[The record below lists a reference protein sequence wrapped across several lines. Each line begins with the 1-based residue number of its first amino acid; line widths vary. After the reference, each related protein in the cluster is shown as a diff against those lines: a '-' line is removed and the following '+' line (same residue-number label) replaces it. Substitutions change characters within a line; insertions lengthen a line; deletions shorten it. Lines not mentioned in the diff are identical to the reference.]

1 VRGGFI
7 RYRDEAVPDVEGG
20 RLRRRRPE
28 PDDAEECFRPA
39 EQVPDERGTYA
50 ATTFRRADV
59 EMPQPS
65 DLVVV
70 RERIFGVLLPLWIVL
85 CGLCP
90 IRSSRCANRSERGL
104 GNFSSLGTRRTSRP
118 GCGRYAACWSGKSK
132 PFVAPGLDQPSTIT
146 LRQAQSKKASPSRL
160 RRIYGVQFPP
170 SL

>member
-65 DLVVV
+65 DLVAV
-70 RERIFGVLLPLWIVL
+70 RKRIAVQPAHREEAIG
-85 CGLCP
+85 
-90 IRSSRCANRSERGL
+90 SERTDEQLARLVEHVCAGM
-104 GNFSSLGTRRTSRP
+104 
-118 GCGRYAACWSGKSK
+118 
-132 PFVAPGLDQPSTIT
+132 PFGD
-146 LRQAQSKKASPSRL
+146 
-160 RRIYGVQFPP
+160 
-170 SL
+170 